1 MGPASF
7 LCSPPATSP
16 SQLWTNASLEAM
28 LPSSLSALSLAVL
41 LHAFPA
47 TSVFRCYYCTFP
59 KFCSCTCK
67 LKVTT
72 PKEAS
77 HLVGK
82 GCPYF
87 PSHGTI
93 LHPCAPVEVC
103 YCSTMP
109 ARVPTAAEGV
119 GDGCLSLVMS
129 LFLFCPPAAGLTTLV
144 LGLGDNPQGGD
155 N

>member
-16 SQLWTNASLEAM
+16 SQFWTNASLGTM

-41 LHAFPA
+41 HAFPA
-47 TSVFRCYYCTFP
+47 TSVFRCYCCIFL

-93 LHPCAPVEVC
+93 LCTLVPVEVC
-103 YCSTMP
+103 YCRTVS
-109 ARVPTAAEGV
+109 ARVPTAPEGV

-129 LFLFCPPAAGLTTLV
+129 LFLFCPPAADLTTLV
-144 LGLGDNPQGGD
+144 LGLGGNPPGGD